1 MRLERRREEWRE
13 GQMEGEAEEE
23 SESVLREEIKVFDG
37 IKRRVKGD

>member
-1 MRLERRREEWRE
+1 MRLERGREEWRE